1 MVVPQSPHC
10 KSQVAQ
16 VGQVVD
22 GIEEGFEVRFATR
35 PRTQATRSCF
45 SLEIQIEAPLLN
57 AYLREGQNDQ
67 NSFSV
72 KRLVVTHLGR
82 ASNCQQCRQAY
93 PSRFLPRLLC
103 PLHDSRSRSHAW
115 LVPAYVDVIPCVM
128 SIYHQ
133 TIPHSNFSRTILY
146 NEYGVQPCS
155 KPCPGPQRLTRI
167 AHLACVHHF
176 APFIRSSKDSGPS
189 ARSWL

>member
-22 GIEEGFEVRFATR
+22 GIEEGFE
-35 PRTQATRSCF
+35 
-45 SLEIQIEAPLLN
+45 PLLN

-115 LVPAYVDVIPCVM
+115 LVPAYVDVMFP
-128 SIYHQ
+128 
-133 TIPHSNFSRTILY
+133 TRGDP
-146 NEYGVQPCS
+146 
-155 KPCPGPQRLTRI
+155 RLE
-167 AHLACVHHF
+167 
-176 APFIRSSKDSGPS
+176 
-189 ARSWL
+189 